1 MMKNVF
7 AITEKK
13 SSVSIAKDRLKLL
26 LISDRANCTPDTIE
40 KLRDELYLTVSKYI
54 EVAPEAFDVAVSQ
67 SDIFIKLTGA
77 CNE

>member
-1 MMKNVF
+1 MRNVF
-7 AITEKK
+7 ATTGKN

-54 EVAPEAFDVAVSQ
+54 EVAPDAFDVSISQ
-67 SDIFIKLTGA
+67 SNIFIKLDGA
-77 CNE
+77 CQ